1 MAGKKYT
8 VIIIPDKSSG
18 TRRFGIASRTVW
30 AAAIC
35 VLSLI
40 AVSIFLVKDRVSL
53 ERKILGLQP
62 LQKLLES
69 LGNRIQALD
78 GSLESLQKLEK
89 QLRIMASVKPRDL
102 QSEFGL
108 GGISKDDQSGS
119 MEGLSPSGRRFVN
132 RLNRQFLDLE
142 HRAASQQRAFEDLV
156 SVFREKKVT
165 LAHTPSVLP
174 ARGWLTSGFGRRYSP
189 FTGRREFHSGIDIVA
204 RSGTPIMAPAD
215 GLVIKSKRERG
226 YGNVLEIRHM
236 QGIVTRYAHMKKNL
250 VRAGMRVRR
259 GDIMAQ
265 VGSTGRS
272 TGPHLHYEVR
282 LNGVAVNPMIYIVDT
297 PVARR

>member
-1 MAGKKYT
+1 LAGKKYT

>member
-40 AVSIFLVKDRVSL
+40 AVNIFLVKDRVSL
-53 ERKILGLQP
+53 ERKILHLQP

-189 FTGRREFHSGIDIVA
+189 FTGRREF
-204 RSGTPIMAPAD
+204 
-215 GLVIKSKRERG
+215 
-226 YGNVLEIRHM
+226 
-236 QGIVTRYAHMKKNL
+236 
-250 VRAGMRVRR
+250 
-259 GDIMAQ
+259 
-265 VGSTGRS
+265 
-272 TGPHLHYEVR
+272 
-282 LNGVAVNPMIYIVDT
+282 
-297 PVARR
+297 

>member
-40 AVSIFLVKDRVSL
+40 AVNIFLVKDRVSL
-53 ERKILGLQP
+53 ERKILHLQP

>member
-53 ERKILGLQP
+53 ERKILRLQP

-250 VRAGMRVRR
+250 VRAGMRVKR